1 MNYWAWG
8 GKYIGSR
15 AGDVLYS
22 SRGTPIGRFFDEDIY
37 SFEGNYIGE
46 VKSHNRIIVNSQ
58 KKNRRKSVGC
68 RPCSHCGTS
77 YCDYCVY
84 LMYAGSEDFCFEE

>member
-1 MNYWAWG
+1 MPKNKNMEELLMNYWAWG

-58 KKNRRKSVGC
+58 KKES
-68 RPCSHCGTS
+68 
-77 YCDYCVY
+77 
-84 LMYAGSEDFCFEE
+84 